1 MSRRLIESL
10 STNRTVQVKEAGIR
24 VPMAVIS
31 GYVRASCHTAHRHA
45 RVRAYKPL
53 SALRVTFADMQLEPA
68 RKRKERG
75 TYFESGNC
83 RRACIERTTCLGA
96 HNRSPVKLLFCFEIE
111 RGRSVVK
118 TPKLKLNRTA
128 TRSEKIQEEPRINL
142 EELHRKNSR
151 GLFIVQCA
159 NLPLLFTSF
168 AMHARAQSVS
178 KSWRAAQYRFCAFQI
193 LQDSS

>member
-1 MSRRLIESL
+1 MPILRSVVCTFHQPDKQCALHVPIIAFMSRRLIESL

-31 GYVRASCHTAHRHA
+31 GYVRASCHTAHRHACTHA

-83 RRACIERTTCLGA
+83 RRACICRTY
-96 HNRSPVKLLFCFEIE
+96 HMSRSTQSQSCE
-111 RGRSVVK
+111 
-118 TPKLKLNRTA
+118 
-128 TRSEKIQEEPRINL
+128 
-142 EELHRKNSR
+142 
-151 GLFIVQCA
+151 
-159 NLPLLFTSF
+159 TSF
-168 AMHARAQSVS
+168 LFLSLFVAMTQN
-178 KSWRAAQYRFCAFQI
+178 
-193 LQDSS
+193 